1 MKHFFFSL
9 KPRER
14 LMALA
19 ALLVAAALWS
29 TSAWGRAREGWD
41 AWQALEG
48 LAQAQ
53 KATLAKERE
62 VRADTAQAV
71 QGLDSGHGF
80 DQARLVAEA
89 VNTTRAAGLNP
100 NTESPKTTKSGKFAV
115 HSLQLSCRKADMAGI
130 LRFYESVR
138 TRAPYLALSQV
149 SMTAER
155 GGAGTV
161 TFKATLTALELIGGV
176 PGGPAGATEPAV
188 ATEPAGK

>member
-1 MKHFFFSL
+1 MKHLFFSL

-29 TSAWGRAREGWD
+29 TGAWGRVREGWD
-41 AWQALEG
+41 AWQALEA
-48 LAQAQ
+48 LAQTQ

-62 VRADTAQAV
+62 VRNDTAQAV

-80 DQARLVAEA
+80 DQAKLVAEA

-100 NTESPKTTKSGKFAV
+100 NTESPKTTKTGKFAV
-115 HSLQLSCRKADMAGI
+115 HSLQLSCRKADLASI

-138 TRAPYLALSQV
+138 TRAPYLALSQI
-149 SMTAER
+149 SMAAER

-161 TFKATLTALELIGGV
+161 TFKATLTALELIGEIPSGV
-176 PGGPAGATEPAV
+176 KAEEKGTGQ
-188 ATEPAGK
+188 

>member
-1 MKHFFFSL
+1 MKHLFFSL

-29 TSAWGRAREGWD
+29 TGAWGRVREGWD
-41 AWQALEG
+41 AWQALEA
-48 LAQAQ
+48 LAQTQ

-62 VRADTAQAV
+62 VRNDTAQAV

-80 DQARLVAEA
+80 DQAKLVAEA

-100 NTESPKTTKSGKFAV
+100 NTESPKTTKTGKFAV
-115 HSLQLSCRKADMAGI
+115 HSLQLSCRKADLASI

-161 TFKATLTALELIGGV
+161 TFKATLTALELIGEIPSGV
-176 PGGPAGATEPAV
+176 KAEEKGTATGAGT
-188 ATEPAGK
+188 GQ